1 MKVPHGGNIWAV
13 AKHLGLDA
21 KDLID
26 FSANVSPLGLSPKAR
41 ELIKDAID
49 LLSNYPDPSAHELIE
64 ALSAYHGI
72 DGKYITVGNGSSELL
87 YVIPRVL
94 QPKNAL
100 IVEPAFGE
108 YARSLELAG
117 CSVERFQTLEAD
129 SFRLD
134 IDALIERLKQEEG
147 FDILYMANPASP
159 TGVLTPLGDMVRIL
173 KACEERGVI
182 FVVDEAF
189 CDFVEEGSMKS
200 VVPVSN
206 ALVVLRSMTKF
217 FSLAGLRL
225 GVLIAPADIARKVAD
240 EMVPWSIN
248 SLAMAAGSGSL
259 MDKAHIEKVREWFAG
274 EYRFMRE
281 ALASIE
287 GATLFDSSANFFM
300 LKLDPL
306 YGTGPVLRDRLLDD
320 RIIIRALSEFRG
332 LGDNFIRVS
341 IRTREDNIF
350 LIDRLKAALR
360 ELAPARKA

>member
-13 AKHLGLDA
+13 AKDLGLDA

-26 FSANVSPLGLSPKAR
+26 FSASVTPLGLSPKAR
-41 ELIKDAID
+41 ELIRDAID

-72 DGKYITVGNGSSELL
+72 DGKYIAVGNGSSELL
-87 YVIPRVL
+87 YMLPRVKR
-94 QPKNAL
+94 PKKAL

-117 CSVERFQTLEAD
+117 CRVEKFQCQEIDHFMIDTQ
-129 SFRLD
+129 RL
-134 IDALIERLKQEEG
+134 IDRLTGGDG

-173 KACEERGVI
+173 KACEESGVI

-189 CDFVEEGSMKS
+189 CDFVEDGSVKS
-200 VVPVSN
+200 MVTLSDS
-206 ALVVLRSMTKF
+206 LVVLRSMTKF

-225 GVLIAPADIARKVAD
+225 GVLIAPHDIARKVAD

-248 SLAMAAGSGSL
+248 SLAMAAGVGSL
-259 MDKAHIEKVREWFAG
+259 KDRGHIKKVREWFAG
-274 EYRFMRE
+274 EARFMRE

-287 GATLFDSSANFFM
+287 GVTIYPSSANFFM
-300 LKLDPL
+300 LKIDPL
-306 YGTGPVLRDRLLDD
+306 YGTGPVLRDKLLDD

-332 LGDNFIRVS
+332 LGDDFIRVS

-350 LIDRLKAALR
+350 LIERLKAALG